1 MLNIDGYSMEDSKL
15 PWMSLSDW
23 GWKAVVAAAS
33 DIAASG
39 GRPVALG
46 YSLGVPERGAALEVA
61 RGVGEAADWIGLI
74 VGKNDVNRGSG
85 WIDVAVVGVPGPR
98 GAVSR
103 KGARPGDL
111 LLQVGYVGYGF
122 VADLLLKGELSLD
135 YAPREAI
142 EYSRRPKPPIAAG
155 WLLSSCGARASSDNS
170 DGWLVTIA
178 SIAKASR
185 VAVYLDEV
193 LAPDWAWSLANGPDD
208 LASSWEDYNLA
219 IAAGEEEAECI
230 LHGCRRL
237 GMPCEVVGYFGEGSG
252 VYLKGRRVQ
261 ARGWESL

>member
-1 MLNIDGYSMEDSKL
+1 MEDSRL

-46 YSLGVPERGAALEVA
+46 YSLGVSERGAALEVA
-61 RGVGEAADWIGLI
+61 RGVGEAASWLGLV
-74 VGKNDVNRGSG
+74 VGKSDVNRGPG

-98 GAVSR
+98 GTVSR

-111 LLQVGYVGYGF
+111 LLQVGYVGYGL
-122 VADLLLKGELSLD
+122 VAKLILQGKLSLD
-135 YAPREAI
+135 SAPPEAI

-178 SIAKASR
+178 SIARASG
-185 VAVYLDEV
+185 VAVFLDSV
-193 LAPDWAWSLANGPDD
+193 LAPDWAWSYADGLGD
-208 LASSWEDYNLA
+208 LASSWEDYNIA
-219 IAAGEEEAECI
+219 VAAGEEEAECI
-230 LHGCRRL
+230 LHGCKRL
-237 GMPCEVVGYFGEGSG
+237 GLPCGVVGRFSEGSG
-252 VYLKGRRVQ
+252 VYLEGRRVE